1 MAYQYLNLDYLE
13 LMSGG
18 DKTDRRRL
26 LEMLEKDLRES
37 PRLMQLT
44 LKDQD
49 WGKLERQAHYFKSTL
64 PFTGCEKLIATHQ
77 TFYQLVRSRGEQPEV
92 ALLLGEVRESCQ
104 AVLKEVRQELEKG

>member
-1 MAYQYLNLDYLE
+1 MAYKYLNLDYLE

-44 LKDQD
+44 LQDQD

-64 PFTGCEKLIATHQ
+64 PFTGYEKLIATHQ
-77 TFYQLVRSRGEQPEV
+77 TVYQLAKSRGKQPEV
-92 ALLLGEVRESCQ
+92 ARLLREVRASCQ
-104 AVLKEVRQELEKG
+104 ALLKEVQQELEKG